1 MRAALTTVLC
11 LAGVAFYMR
20 FLVALC
26 KDRKA
31 HWIFYWVRLHGGCN
45 EYSIPERRERKKP
58 VARAA

>member
-1 MRAALTTVLC
+1 MTIALMTVLC
-11 LAGVAFYMR
+11 LAGVAFYLR

-31 HWIFYWVRLHGGCN
+31 HWIFYWVHLHTGCN
-45 EYSIPERRERKKP
+45 EYVIPEQREHKKP